1 MNKCAFIVKT
11 IFQILIYIFE
21 LVGVS
26 LTMTFL
32 SHQYIEP
39 ILSCM
44 EFIERMM
51 LSYAIYQIL
60 VVVILTNI
68 NDIEKDSCL
77 SYITVLK
84 LCLVYKTTNNPNLK
98 KDIISKIEFSTKPG
112 VFNTPSIK
120 NAFKKIKDNFDN
132 IPQSEFELELINAE
146 NIYESTTLNWK
157 YSFLLRLPIF
167 K

>member
-1 MNKCAFIVKT
+1 MKKCTFVVKT
-11 IFQILIYIFE
+11 MFQISIYLLE

-26 LTMTFL
+26 FVMTFL

-44 EFIERMM
+44 EFVERML

-77 SYITVLK
+77 SYITILK

-98 KDIISKIEFSTKPG
+98 KDITSKIEFSTKPS

-120 NAFKKIKDNFDN
+120 SALQKIKNNFDN
-132 IPQSEFELELINAE
+132 IPQTEFELELINAE